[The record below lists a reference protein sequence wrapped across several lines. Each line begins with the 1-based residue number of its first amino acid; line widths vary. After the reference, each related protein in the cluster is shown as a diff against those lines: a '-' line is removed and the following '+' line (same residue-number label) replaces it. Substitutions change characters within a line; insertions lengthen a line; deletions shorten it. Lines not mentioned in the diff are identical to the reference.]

1 MPTNLPP
8 EYFDV
13 EKQYRAAG
21 SVEEKIACLEEMIA
35 TVPKH
40 KGTDRLRADLRR
52 KLSKL
57 KTDAETSKKAGR
69 HESVYHVEREGPV
82 RVVIVGEPNVG
93 KSSLL
98 AALTHATPKVSE
110 YPFTTWV
117 PTPGMMPVHD
127 IQLQLIDTPALSA
140 EHIEPEL
147 FGLIRTA
154 DLILLVIDIQSR
166 ALQQLDDTVAMLN
179 EHRIVP
185 VSADTGSLDLA
196 PTASIPCIILVN
208 KSDDAEWDEEYGVL
222 CELMVN
228 ALPTLA
234 VSAVTG
240 RNLEQLRLILF
251 DRLKL
256 IRIYSK
262 HPNKPPDLGRPF
274 VLRKGDT
281 VDGFAA
287 KVHKDFVENLKTAR
301 IWGEGVHDGQM
312 VGRDHVLNDGDVIEL
327 HV

>member
-1 MPTNLPP
+1 MPANLPP
-8 EYFDV
+8 EYFQV
-13 EKQYRAAG
+13 EEQFRAAG
-21 SVEEKIACLEEMIA
+21 SPEERIACLEEMLA

-98 AALTHATPKVSE
+98 AALTHATPKISE

-117 PTPGMMPVHD
+117 PTPGMMPAHD
-127 IQLQLIDTPALSA
+127 IQIQLVDTPALSA

-154 DLILLVIDIQSR
+154 DLMLLVVDLQGR
-166 ALQQLDDTVAMLN
+166 ALQQIDDTVAILGG
-179 EHRIVP
+179 HRIVP
-185 VSADTGSLDLA
+185 VSADTGSLDRG

-208 KSDDAEWDEEYGVL
+208 KSDDASWDEEYEVL
-222 CELMVN
+222 CELMDN
-228 ALPTLA
+228 ALPTLP
-234 VSAVTG
+234 VSATTG
-240 RNLEQLRLILF
+240 RNLEQLRLTLF
-251 DRLKL
+251 DRLAL
-256 IRIYSK
+256 IRVYSK
-262 HPNKPPDLGRPF
+262 QPNKPPDMGTPF

-281 VDGFAA
+281 VDDFAA
-287 KVHKDFVENLKTAR
+287 KVHKDFVKNLKTAR
-301 IWGEGVHDGQM
+301 VWGKNVHDGQM
-312 VGRDHVLNDGDVIEL
+312 VGRDHVLNDGDVVEL
-327 HV
+327 HA